1 MPILNEFTYSSCDRK
16 NNIYVRE
23 WLPESS
29 PVGVVQI
36 AHGVAEHIARYDGFA
51 RYLAENGFVV
61 AGMDHLGHGK
71 SASNPEHQGYFGEFG
86 GWELVVGDMR
96 KLYERMREQH
106 FGLPVFM
113 LGHSM
118 GSFLTRTYIIRYHDG
133 PDGAIIVG
141 TGQQS
146 GLTVSGGLAVANRI
160 IKSRGASH
168 KSQFLNNMAFA
179 GYNNRFKPNRTEFDW
194 LSRDND
200 VVDAYIADPDCGY
213 VASAG
218 LFRDMLTGVKYI
230 TSMKNL
236 DRINTDLPI
245 YFLAGD
251 ADPVGDYGKGV
262 VRAYNSFL
270 KAGLTDVSLKLYHG
284 ARHEILNETNKTEV
298 YADILAWLRSKCL
311 AREQA
316 LETAEA

>member
-1 MPILNEFTYSSCDRK
+1 MPILNEFTFSSSDRK

-23 WLPESS
+23 WLPDSA
-29 PVGVVQI
+29 PMGVVQI
-36 AHGVAEHIARYDGFA
+36 AHGVAEHIERYDDFA

-71 SASNPEHQGYFGEFG
+71 SVSKPEHQGYFGEFG

-106 FGLPVFM
+106 FGLPIYM

-133 PDGAIIVG
+133 PDGAVIVG

-146 GLTVSGGLAVANRI
+146 GLKVAGGLAVANHI
-160 IKSRGASH
+160 IKTKGASH
-168 KSQFLNNMAFA
+168 KSQFLNDMAFA
-179 GYNNRFKPNRTEFDW
+179 GYNSHYKPNRTEFDW
-194 LSRDND
+194 LCRDSA
-200 VVDAYIADPDCGY
+200 VVDAYIADPDCGF

-218 LFRDMLTGVKYI
+218 LFRDLLTGVKYI
-230 TSMKNL
+230 SSMKNL
-236 DRINTDLPI
+236 ERINKDLPI
-245 YFLAGD
+245 YFIAGD
-251 ADPVGDYGKGV
+251 EDPVGDYGKGV
-262 VRAYNSFL
+262 VKAYNSFL

-284 ARHEILNETNKTEV
+284 GRHEILNETNKAEV
-298 YADILAWLRSKCL
+298 FADVLSWLQSKCQ
-311 AREQA
+311 AREQSLA
-316 LETAEA
+316 AAEQ